1 MRWERENIILRKTIL
16 ILVLLLISMM
26 TLSGCVSYDHL
37 SKHSIT
43 QGNDFTN
50 YYVFKEGNNNKDSLI
65 IFIGGSGYS
74 SVLGLKEYGIWKTI
88 TLAYDLQN
96 KLLSDFDILVPEKK
110 NIKMGKKHENE
121 RRVLE
126 NYTLEQR
133 VSTASLV
140 IDEYLEN
147 NEYEEVVLLGFSEG
161 GYILPRIY
169 LNLKSRKKISGLA
182 VLSAG
187 GLSQY
192 NSLKTLNEKDYSY
205 PEGYKN
211 ELKRLEEVVEDIKQN
226 PDTIDKRYLGLPYK
240 RWSSFM
246 FYRPLDDLLKIDIPI
261 FMGQGE
267 MDMMSA
273 VDSARSVK
281 EEFVKMNKENLTYIE
296 YKDKGHGFNG
306 EFETII
312 KDIEDW
318 FRKEIR

>member
-1 MRWERENIILRKTIL
+1 MIKQNSSKTQFHNILCLERSERN
-16 ILVLLLISMM
+16 
-26 TLSGCVSYDHL
+26 
-37 SKHSIT
+37 
-43 QGNDFTN
+43 
-50 YYVFKEGNNNKDSLI
+50 
-65 IFIGGSGYS
+65 GY
-74 SVLGLKEYGIWKTI
+74 
-88 TLAYDLQN
+88 N
-96 KLLSDFDILVPEKK
+96 
-110 NIKMGKKHENE
+110 HENE

-140 IDEYLEN
+140 IDKYLEN
-147 NEYEEVVLLGFSEG
+147 KQYKEIILLGFSEG

-169 LNLKSRKKISGLA
+169 LNLKSKERISGLA

-192 NSLKTLNEKDYSY
+192 NSLKTLSEKDYSY

-273 VDSARSVK
+273 VDSARRVK